1 MFLIK
6 TYPGIRSERLI
17 SLQKD
22 IRTFFLE
29 LYENGTAN
37 MKDSSYSLKEFL
49 KRGKKQQCRFYCTSQ
64 QEEAIDFSN
73 YASARDLWKEGA
85 VPMGMLTTETAI
97 ALYYAA
103 SLVCDS
109 QEELDR
115 IMETA
120 GNL

>member
-1 MFLIK
+1 
-6 TYPGIRSERLI
+6 
-17 SLQKD
+17 
-22 IRTFFLE
+22 
-29 LYENGTAN
+29 

-49 KRGKKQQCRFYCTSQ
+49 KRGKKRQCRFYCTSQ
-64 QEEAIDFSN
+64 QEEVIDFSN
-73 YASARDLWKEGA
+73 YASARNLWKEGA

-103 SLVCDS
+103 SLVCDT

-120 GNL
+120 ALLNEE